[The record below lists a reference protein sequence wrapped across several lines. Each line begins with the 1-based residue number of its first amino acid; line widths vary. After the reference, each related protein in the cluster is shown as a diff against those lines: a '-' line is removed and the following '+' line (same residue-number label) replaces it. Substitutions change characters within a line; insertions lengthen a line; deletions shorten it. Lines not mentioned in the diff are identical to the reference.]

1 MPESNTTN
9 RRAQG
14 GAPMGRGP
22 GGRGPMGGG
31 PMGGMGG
38 GKAKDMKDALLGL
51 LNYCRSQAGII
62 ALALVLA
69 AAGAVFTIIGPDQL
83 SRLTDYIYDGLYG
96 GVSSEEMAE
105 DIQEQIMSGEI
116 NIMDYLPEGTDV
128 SELDLTSID
137 LTDTDNELT
146 QAIMENIT
154 LSEEYQ
160 EAHADEGIDM
170 DGIASVA
177 LLLVGIYLA
186 SAVCSFVQH
195 YIMQTVT
202 QRTAKRLRGDISTK
216 INRLPLKYYSGNAA
230 GDVLSRM
237 TNDVDMIGQAM
248 SNSLSNLVTAVAQF
262 IGCLIMMYYTNWVM
276 ATTTVLATLIGLV
289 LMVVIMSR
297 SQKYFTARQES
308 LGELNGYIEE
318 MYTGHDV
325 IRILN
330 AEDEVKEQ
338 FGTMNQKVKDANFR
352 SQFLSGLMQ
361 PLMTFVGNLG
371 YVAVCVVGASQIIN
385 GNITFGVITAFLIYT
400 RLFESPLRQI
410 SQAMTQVQS
419 CAAAS
424 ERVFEFLDEEE
435 MEDETAKTEH
445 IDHVRGEVEFK
456 NVKFAYPS
464 APEKEII
471 HDFSVKVEPGQKVA
485 IVGPTG
491 AGKTTMVNLLMRFYE
506 LTGGEIRIDGVST
519 TDIPRENVHKQ
530 FGMVLQDTWL
540 FEGTVRENLLYNTEG
555 VTDAQMIEACK
566 ACGIHSF
573 IQALPHGYDSVLSD
587 NTAISAGQ
595 KQLMTIA
602 RAMIQNSPMLILD
615 EATSSVDTK
624 TEMITQQ
631 AMDKLTNKR
640 TSFVIAHRL
649 STIKNADIILVMRD
663 GDIVEQGNHE
673 KLLAQNGFYAE
684 LYNSQFEQAS

>member
-1 MPESNTTN
+1 MAEENNSRPSARTG
-9 RRAQG
+9 R
-14 GAPMGRGP
+14 PMGRGP
-22 GGRGPMGGG
+22 MGRGPMGGG
-31 PMGGMGG
+31 
-38 GKAKDMKDALLGL
+38 GKAKNFKGALASLMGYVK
-51 LNYCRSQAGII
+51 NQAGII
-62 ALALVLA
+62 IFALVLA
-69 AAGAVFTIIGPDQL
+69 AAGAVFTIIGPDQI
-83 SRLTDYIYDGLYG
+83 SRLTDYIYDGLY
-96 GVSSEEMAE
+96 
-105 DIQEQIMSGEI
+105 
-116 NIMDYLPEGTDV
+116 
-128 SELDLTSID
+128 TS
-137 LTDTDNELT
+137 
-146 QAIMENIT
+146 
-154 LSEEYQ
+154 
-160 EAHADEGIDM
+160 IDM
-170 DGIASVA
+170 DGIKSVA
-177 LLLVGIYLA
+177 ILLMCIYLA

-202 QRTAKRLRGDISTK
+202 QRTARRLRGDIDTK
-216 INRLPLKYYSGNAA
+216 INRLPLKYFSGNAA

-262 IGCLIMMYYTNWVM
+262 VGCLIMMYYTNWIM
-276 ATTTVLATLIGLV
+276 ATTTVLSTIIGIV
-289 LMVVIMSR
+289 VMVVIMSH
-297 SQKYFTARQES
+297 SQKYFNARQEN
-308 LGELNGYIEE
+308 LGILNGYIEE

-325 IRILN
+325 IRILD
-330 AEDEVKEQ
+330 AEGEVKEK
-338 FGTMNQKVKDANFR
+338 FSKMNKAVKDANFS

-361 PLMTFVGNLG
+361 PLMTFIGNLG
-371 YVAVCVVGASQIIN
+371 YVAVCVVGAALIIDGQIS
-385 GNITFGVITAFLIYT
+385 FGVITAFLIYT

-410 SQAMTQVQS
+410 SMAMTQVQS

-424 ERVFEFLDEEE
+424 ERVFEFLAEEE
-435 MEDETAKTEH
+435 MEDESDKDITIEN
-445 IDHVRGEVEFK
+445 VRGEVEFK
-456 NVKFAYPS
+456 NVKFSYPN

-471 HDFSVKVEPGQKVA
+471 HDFSVKVKPGQKVA

-491 AGKTTMVNLLMRFYE
+491 AGKTTMVNLLMRFFE
-506 LTGGEIRIDGVST
+506 PTGGSILIDGVPT
-519 TDIPRENVHKQ
+519 GNIPRSNVHSQ

-540 FEGTVRENLLYNTEG
+540 FEGTVRENLVYNTEN
-555 VTDAQMIEACK
+555 VTDEQMIEACK
-566 ACGIHSF
+566 ACGIHHF
-573 IQALPHGYDSVLSD
+573 IKALPNGYDTVLSD

-673 KLLAQNGFYAE
+673 ELIKQNGFYAE

>member
-1 MPESNTTN
+1 MPEMNNNNQSSART
-9 RRAQG
+9 G
-14 GAPMGRGP
+14 GPMR
-22 GGRGPMGGG
+22 RGPMGGG

-38 GKAKDMKDALLGL
+38 GKARNMRESLMNLLS
-51 LNYCRSQAGII
+51 YCRSQAGII
-62 ALALVLA
+62 LFALVLA
-69 AAGAVFTIIGPDQL
+69 ALGAVFTIIGPNQI
-83 SRLTDYIYDGLYG
+83 SRLTDYIYDGLSG

-105 DIQEQIMSGEI
+105 DIQNQVSSGEI
-116 NIMDYLPEGTDV
+116 NLLDYLPEDV
-128 SELDLTSID
+128 NIEDIDLSVLD

-146 QAIMENIT
+146 QAILSNIK

-160 EAHADEGIDM
+160 NAHADDGIDM
-170 DGIASVA
+170 DGILGVA
-177 LLLVGIYLA
+177 LLLVGIYFA
-186 SAVCSFVQH
+186 SALCNFIQH

-202 QRTAKRLRGDISTK
+202 QRTAKRLRGDIDTK
-216 INRLPLKYYSGNAA
+216 INRLPLKYFSGNAA

-276 ATTTVLATLIGLV
+276 ATTTVVATVIGLV

-297 SQKYFTARQES
+297 SQKYFTARQKS
-308 LGELNGYIEE
+308 LGRLNGYIEE
-318 MYTGHDV
+318 MYSGHDV
-325 IRILN
+325 IRILD
-330 AEDEVKEQ
+330 AEDEVKGK
-338 FGTMNQKVKDANFR
+338 FSSMNRAVKNAEFR
-352 SQFLSGLMQ
+352 SQFLSGMMQ
-361 PLMTFVGNLG
+361 PLMTFIGNLG
-371 YVAVCVVGASQIIN
+371 YVATCVAGAALIID
-385 GNITFGVITAFLIYT
+385 GQITFGVITAFLIYT
-400 RLFESPLRQI
+400 RLFETPLRQI
-410 SQAMTQVQS
+410 SMAMTQVQS

-424 ERVFEFLDEEE
+424 ERVFEFLSEEE
-435 MEDETAKTEH
+435 MEDESAKMER
-445 IDHVRGEVEFK
+445 IDSVRGEVEFR
-456 NVKFAYPS
+456 NVKFSYPS
-464 APEKEII
+464 VPDKEII
-471 HDFSVKVEPGQKVA
+471 HNFSVKVMPGQKVA

-491 AGKTTMVNLLMRFYE
+491 AGKTTMVNLLMRFFE
-506 LTGGEIRIDGVST
+506 PTGGTIYIDGVPTES
-519 TDIPRENVHKQ
+519 IPRSNVHSQ

-555 VTDAQMIEACK
+555 VSDEQMAEACR
-566 ACGIHSF
+566 ACGIHDF
-573 IQALPHGYDSVLSD
+573 IQAMPKGYDSVLSD

-624 TEMITQQ
+624 TEMLTQQ
-631 AMDKLTNKR
+631 AMDKLTDKR

-663 GDIVEQGNHE
+663 GDIVEQGSHE
-673 KLLAQNGFYAE
+673 ELLKQNGFYAE

>member
-1 MPESNTTN
+1 MAENNQTRPSART
-9 RRAQG
+9 A
-14 GAPMGRGP
+14 APMRRGP
-22 GGRGPMGGG
+22 MGRGPMGG
-31 PMGGMGG
+31 GG
-38 GKAKDMKDALLGL
+38 GKAKDMKGALLSL
-51 LNYCRSQAGII
+51 LSYCRSQAGII
-62 ALALVLA
+62 VLALVLA
-69 AAGAVFTIIGPDQL
+69 AAGAVFTIVGPNQL
-83 SRLTDYIYDGLYG
+83 SRLTDYIYDGL
-96 GVSSEEMAE
+96 SSE
-105 DIQEQIMSGEI
+105 
-116 NIMDYLPEGTDV
+116 
-128 SELDLTSID
+128 
-137 LTDTDNELT
+137 
-146 QAIMENIT
+146 
-154 LSEEYQ
+154 
-160 EAHADEGIDM
+160 IDM
-170 DGIASVA
+170 AGVRSVA
-177 LLLVGIYLA
+177 LLLLGIYLA

-195 YIMQTVT
+195 FIMQTVT
-202 QRTAKRLRGDISTK
+202 QRTAKRLRGDIDTK
-216 INRLPLKYYSGNAA
+216 INRLPLKFFSGNAA

-248 SNSLSNLVTAVAQF
+248 SNSLSNLVTAIAQF
-262 IGCLIMMYYTNWVM
+262 IGCLIMMYYTDWVL

-308 LGELNGYIEE
+308 LGTLNGYIEE

-330 AEDEVKEQ
+330 AEDEVRDT
-338 FGTMNQKVKDANFR
+338 FSSLNQAVKTANFR

-371 YVAVCVVGASQIIN
+371 YVSVCVVGAWQIIN

-424 ERVFEFLDEEE
+424 ERVFEFLAEEE
-435 MEDETAKTEH
+435 MEDESDKEKRIESVH
-445 IDHVRGEVEFK
+445 GEVEFRH
-456 NVKFAYPS
+456 VKFAYPN

-471 HDFSVKVEPGQKVA
+471 HDFSVKVQPGQKVA

-491 AGKTTMVNLLMRFYE
+491 AGKTTMVNLLMRFFE
-506 LTGGEIRIDGVST
+506 PTGGTILIDDIPT
-519 TDIPRENVHKQ
+519 TDIPRSNVHSQ

-540 FEGTVRENLLYNTEG
+540 FEGTVRENLLYNTQG
-555 VTDAQMIEACK
+555 VTEEQMIEACK
-566 ACGIHSF
+566 ACGIHDF
-573 IQALPHGYDSVLSD
+573 IQALPQGYDSTLTD
-587 NTAISAGQ
+587 NTSISAGQ

-624 TEMITQQ
+624 TEMLTQQ

-673 KLLAQNGFYAE
+673 ELLKQNGFYAE
-684 LYNSQFEQAS
+684 LYNSQFEEAS

>member
-1 MPESNTTN
+1 MPEMNQN
-9 RRAQG
+9 RASARR
-14 GAPMGRGP
+14 GAPMQ
-22 GGRGPMGGG
+22 RGPMGRG

-38 GKAKDMKDALLGL
+38 GRAKNMRGALGSLIS
-51 LNYCRSQAGII
+51 YCRNQAGII
-62 ALALVLA
+62 LFALVLA
-69 AAGAVFTIIGPDQL
+69 AIGAVFTIVGPNQI
-83 SRLTDYIYDGLYG
+83 SRLTDYIYDGLAG
-96 GVSSEEMAE
+96 GVNSEEMAE
-105 DIQEQIMSGEI
+105 DIQNQILSGEL
-116 NIMDYLPEGTDV
+116 NILDYLPEGTNPADI
-128 SELDLTSID
+128 DLSSLD
-137 LTDTDNELT
+137 LTDTDDELS
-146 QAIMENIT
+146 QAILENVT
-154 LSEEYQ
+154 LSEDYQ
-160 EAHADEGIDM
+160 QAHANEGIDM
-170 DGIASVA
+170 DGIVSVA

-186 SAVCSFVQH
+186 SAVCNFVQH

-202 QRTAKRLRGDISTK
+202 QRTARRLRGDIDTK
-216 INRLPLKYYSGNAA
+216 INRLPLKYFSGNAA

-262 IGCLIMMYYTNWVM
+262 IGCLIMMYYTNWIM

-308 LGELNGYIEE
+308 LGVLNGYIEE
-318 MYTGHDV
+318 MYHGHDM

-330 AEDEVKEQ
+330 AEDEVRDT
-338 FGTMNQKVKDANFR
+338 FTSMNQAVKTANFR

-361 PLMTFVGNLG
+361 PLMTFIGNLG
-371 YVAVCVVGASQIIN
+371 YVAVCVVGAWQIIN

-424 ERVFEFLDEEE
+424 ERVFEFLAEEE
-435 MEDETAKTEH
+435 MEDESAKTER
-445 IDHVRGEVEFK
+445 IENVRGEVEFR
-456 NVKFAYPS
+456 NVKFAYPN

-471 HDFSVKVEPGQKVA
+471 HNFSVKVEPGQKVA

-491 AGKTTMVNLLMRFYE
+491 AGKTTMVNLLMRFFE
-506 LTGGEIRIDGVST
+506 PTGGSILIDGVPT
-519 TDIPRENVHKQ
+519 ENIPRSNVHSQ

-555 VTDAQMIEACK
+555 VSDEQMIEACK
-566 ACGIHSF
+566 ACGIHNF
-573 IQALPHGYDSVLSD
+573 IQALPKGYDSILHD

-631 AMDKLTNKR
+631 AMDALTNHR

-649 STIKNADIILVMRD
+649 STIKNADLILVMRD

-673 KLLAQNGFYAE
+673 ELLKQNGFYAE
-684 LYNSQFEQAS
+684 LYNSQFEEAS